1 MAKTHF
7 RLDEYPFSQVETL
20 CPIGATPE
28 NSTIENDLV
37 TCLRCANKLEK
48 IYRMLDN
55 GQVSVCT
62 MTCNHLL
69 CRFIWVYHLNGIREH
84 GRKIAFVKELKQLSR
99 SSLKEAIDRFVN
111 GF

>member
-20 CPIGATPE
+20 CPVGATPE
-28 NSTIENDLV
+28 NSTIDNDMV

-48 IYRMLDN
+48 LCRMLDN
-55 GQVSVCT
+55 NNLSICT
-62 MTCNHLL
+62 FTCEHLE
-69 CRFIWVYHLNGIREH
+69 CRFVWVYYLNGIRRFE
-84 GRKIAFVKELKQLSR
+84 GKIAFVKELKKLTR
-99 SSLKEAIDRFVN
+99 TSLKEAIDRFVK